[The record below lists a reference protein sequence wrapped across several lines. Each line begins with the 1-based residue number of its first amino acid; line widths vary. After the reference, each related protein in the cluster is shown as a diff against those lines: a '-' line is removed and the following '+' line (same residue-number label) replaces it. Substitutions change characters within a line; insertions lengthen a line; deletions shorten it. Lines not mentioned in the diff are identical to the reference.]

1 MNDIWTMQLPALDTI
16 IRAGVGYGFLLL
28 AFRVLGRRQLGQ
40 LTNFD
45 LVVVLVVANTLQN
58 AMIGPDTSLTGGLVG
73 AATVLILNAL
83 VAAAV
88 FASGRV
94 ERFVDGDPVIIVED
108 GRLRRGPM
116 RRELITEADVTA
128 SVRQAGVERLADVR
142 LAILEP
148 NGTISVF
155 PRATAQS
162 APPRDTPS

>member
-1 MNDIWTMQLPALDTI
+1 MDDIWTMPVSLLDKVV
-16 IRAGVGYGFLLL
+16 RAGVGYAFLLV

-58 AMIGPDTSLTGGLVG
+58 AMIGPDNSLTGGLVG
-73 AATVLILNAL
+73 AATVLLLNAG

-88 FASGRV
+88 FASRKV
-94 ERFVDGDPVIIVED
+94 ERLVDGDPTVIVLNGEIVRS
-108 GRLRRGPM
+108 RLRRD
-116 RRELITEADVTA
+116 LITPADITA
-128 SVRQAGVERLADVR
+128 AARHAGIERLEDVH

-155 PRATAQS
+155 PRTRA
-162 APPRDTPS
+162 

>member
-1 MNDIWTMQLPALDTI
+1 MDDIWTMPVPLLDKI
-16 IRAGVGYGFLLL
+16 VRAAVGYAFLLV

-73 AATVLILNAL
+73 AASVLVLNAL
-83 VAAAV
+83 LAAGV
-88 FASGRV
+88 FVSRRFERV
-94 ERFVDGDPVIIVED
+94 VDGEPLVIARD
-108 GRLRRGPM
+108 GQLLRGPL

-128 SVRQAGVERLADVR
+128 AVRHAGIAELADVG

-155 PRATAQS
+155 PRSPATADE
-162 APPRDTPS
+162 P